1 MASHG
6 AAAAATN
13 RNHRRRHG
21 ASASPSGHSSR
32 NNEEATGLLTADP
45 DDGDGDDGDEGSGII
60 VHPGPSSLSSSS
72 SPDPRGPRTPNRVR
86 FDLRPTFVNDTTPSN
101 DNASPSYDPDPRESF
116 DFDDRDPL
124 SDHHPTGGGRGGRSQ
139 RVPLLTGIEAP
150 SITLATT
157 TTSLSTDAE
166 TTAALDDLAR
176 PKSSLPAAFM
186 NMANSII
193 GAGIIG
199 QPYAFRQAGLLA
211 GSVLLVALTFVVDWT
226 ICLIV
231 VNSKLSGAS
240 SFQGTVERC
249 FGRTGLVAVS
259 VAQWAFAFGGMVAF
273 GVIVGDSIPSVLRA
287 VWPGLGDVPV
297 VGLLADRK
305 AVIVVFTVGV
315 SYPLALYRDIAKVSF
330 CVFSSP
336 GSRVGRMI
344 LMGEI

>member
-13 RNHRRRHG
+13 RNQRRHG
-21 ASASPSGHSSR
+21 ASPSPSGHSSR

-45 DDGDGDDGDEGSGII
+45 DDGDGDGDDDEGSGII
-60 VHPGPSSLSSSS
+60 VHPGSSSLSSSS

-86 FDLRPTFVNDTTPSN
+86 FDLRPTFVNDTTSN
-101 DNASPSYDPDPRESF
+101 NASPSDPYPRESF
-116 DFDDRDPL
+116 DFDDLDPL
-124 SDHHPTGGGRGGRSQ
+124 SDHHPTSGGRSGRSQ

-150 SITLATT
+150 SITLATNPPS
-157 TTSLSTDAE
+157 SLLSSTDTE
-166 TTAALDDLAR
+166 TATALDDLSR

-211 GSVLLVALTFVVDWT
+211 GTVLLVVLTFMVDWT
-226 ICLIV
+226 IRLIV

-287 VWPGLGDVPV
+287 VWPGLGEVPV
-297 VGLLADRK
+297 VGLLADRR

-330 CVFSSP
+330 LVLFFFLL
-336 GSRVGRMI
+336 GFGF
-344 LMGEI
+344 GELS